1 MATSLDVLDVK
12 GNKTGS
18 VELPE
23 NLFDVQTNVPLIHQV
38 VVAQLAAARQG
49 THNTL
54 RRGEVSGAG
63 RKPFKQKGT
72 GRARQGSIRAPQMT
86 GGGIVHGP
94 HPRDYSQRTPKK
106 MIAAALLGALSDR
119 ARGDRLHVVDSL
131 ALGETPSTKSV
142 VELLDG
148 IASSKHV
155 LVVLEND
162 DAVSRKSVRNLATV
176 HVLNFDQLNAYDVLV
191 SDDIVFTKAA
201 FDAFVSSK
209 SSSKAEISEKEGA
222 SA

>member
-1 MATSLDVLDVK
+1 MATSLDVVDVK
-12 GNKTGS
+12 GKKSGS

-94 HPRDYSQRTPKK
+94 HPRDYAQRTPKK

-119 ARGDRLHVVDSL
+119 ARGDRLHVVESL
-131 ALGETPSTKSV
+131 ALGDAPSTKSV
-142 VELLDG
+142 VALLDQ
-148 IASSKHV
+148 IATSKHV
-155 LVVLEND
+155 LIVLDYND
-162 DAVSRKSVRNLATV
+162 EVSRKSVRNLKSV
-176 HVLNFDQLNAYDVLV
+176 HVLDHSQLNAYDVLV
-191 SDDIVFTKAA
+191 SDDIVFTKSA
-201 FDAFVSSK
+201 FEAFVAAKSRTSTSSVT
-209 SSSKAEISEKEGA
+209 EEV